1 MNIKVSAP
9 GKIILHGEHAV
20 VYGKAAIAA
29 SLNLRTTVEVSENE
43 DAKILIDFR
52 ALGLN
57 QEWSLGEIL
66 EIVQINKVDVMAAG
80 PIDEVLLGK
89 LVVLSGLGEDRSNP
103 KLQAILI
110 FLYLYTAI
118 CRKPGKCLKTRDSSL
133 PCLRVTVNTQL
144 PIAAGLGSS
153 ASYSVALVAA
163 LLLQQGDIS
172 AAESSSGHALS
183 EEHLNLV
190 SSWAF
195 LGEKIVHGTP
205 SGIDNSVATFGS
217 AIKFCAGNV
226 TKLSSMPKLRIL
238 VTSTGVQRITKT
250 LVDRV
255 RKRKQKMPEVLD
267 PIMDAVEGVTDRCLE
282 CYNAMTTVA
291 GQQFSHH
298 IDTLEE
304 LVDINQHLLQAMGVS
319 HPKLDKICEI
329 TSRYDL
335 HSKLTGAGGGGCAFT
350 LLRPET
356 NQEVVD
362 IVRSELQQEGFVCF
376 EADIGSTGVMVH

>member
-1 MNIKVSAP
+1 MNI
-9 GKIILHGEHAV
+9 
-20 VYGKAAIAA
+20 KAAIAA

-172 AAESSSGHALS
+172 
-183 EEHLNLV
+183 
-190 SSWAF
+190 
-195 LGEKIVHGTP
+195 
-205 SGIDNSVATFGS
+205 GS

-255 RKRKQKMPEVLD
+255 RKRKQK
-267 PIMDAVEGVTDRCLE
+267 
-282 CYNAMTTVA
+282 
-291 GQQFSHH
+291 
-298 IDTLEE
+298 E